1 MEKKIFK
8 TRRIEETGEH
18 GRERIE
24 TTRYN
29 PNYKEGL
36 TAAQVQEHRLHG
48 WTNASV
54 DAPSKTTRDIIRENT
69 FTYFNLIF
77 FVLSILL
84 IIAGAFRDLTFLP
97 VIIVNTLIG
106 IFQEIRAKKVLDKM
120 SMLNAPHARVV
131 RDGEVS
137 QVP

>member
-1 MEKKIFK
+1 MEKKIIK
-8 TRRIEETGEH
+8 SKKKEEDGKH
-18 GRERIE
+18 YRERIE

-84 IIAGAFRDLTFLP
+84 AVAGAFRDLTFP
-97 VIIVNTLIG
+97 
-106 IFQEIRAKKVLDKM
+106 
-120 SMLNAPHARVV
+120 
-131 RDGEVS
+131 
-137 QVP
+137 